1 MKVAV
6 SHRRTWEQDT
16 RQTTGTK

>member
-6 SHRRTWEQDT
+6 SHRRENI
-16 RQTTGTK
+16 